1 MTESEAQGVLKQL
14 MAWYPGKALDDATQA
29 VWVRWFTELHLETA
43 REAVELASRRHTFF
57 PARAEFQTCY
67 DELIAPKLAQIAM
80 IRRYLDEMPVPLSV
94 AWWTWWERDPAAANN
109 WARARND
116 MLRETREVERI
127 LVPEQL
133 AGGPTQLAL
142 PGGR

>member
-1 MTESEAQGVLKQL
+1 
-14 MAWYPGKALDDATQA
+14 
-29 VWVRWFTELHLETA
+29 HLETA

-57 PARAEFQTCY
+57 PARAEFQACY
-67 DELIAPKLAQIAM
+67 DELIGPKLAQVEM
-80 IRRYLDEMPVPLSV
+80 IRAYLDTMPVPQSV
-94 AWWTWWERDPAAANN
+94 EWFVWWERDPAAANN
-109 WARARND
+109 WAIARAE

-142 PGGR
+142 PGGRTS